1 MWSEAMEQI
10 QTKLTNA
17 MIVSQQKIKDSY
29 TDAFQCDHGCKC
41 KFIEEQY
48 NELNRQIEAKQVE
61 IAGHNASIDVQMGL
75 IEGYE
80 VDPCDFSEIE
90 AEYLGLWEEMEEDAD
105 VAIKALANWMDD
117 GYEMENVVDQEAF
130 AAAYG
135 FEYESSRFDEYK

>member
-80 VDPCDFSEIE
+80 VDPCDF
-90 AEYLGLWEEMEEDAD
+90 
-105 VAIKALANWMDD
+105 
-117 GYEMENVVDQEAF
+117 
-130 AAAYG
+130 
-135 FEYESSRFDEYK
+135 